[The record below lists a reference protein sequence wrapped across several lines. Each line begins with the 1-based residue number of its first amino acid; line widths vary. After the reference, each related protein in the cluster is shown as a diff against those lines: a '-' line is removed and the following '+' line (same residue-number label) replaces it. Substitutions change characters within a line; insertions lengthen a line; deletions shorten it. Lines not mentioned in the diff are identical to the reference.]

1 MDSRT
6 RDELATFSRG
16 MDRRRFLSLVGL
28 TGAASLLAACS
39 GGAVTPPPASQ
50 PTGAPAAAATAPAAA
65 ATTAPAAAPTAA
77 AAAAA
82 TTAPAAKPA
91 AAGSPAPA
99 AAAATSAPAQAASN
113 RPLTPTFYAWI
124 PDTHPAVKTVSDDF
138 AKTTPLN
145 FQIAP
150 VQGFGIDR
158 FVAEAR
164 DKNSTWDIYVGMTP
178 FVEMTALVQADVIE
192 PWDNYIPKDVLNDI
206 LPAIKE
212 ECSIDGKLYC
222 WPFLLDIC
230 VLGSNSGLTQK
241 ASSVDLPTNWDD
253 YLANAQKVVDT
264 KAAAYGATFDAHGW
278 RSLAPFTHS
287 LSTKVYTSDNLFDF
301 TSDPAVQALQLMKKI
316 YDLSGPDTLNPGN
329 TDGGV
334 NDTPDENQFSTQ
346 KVAYFT
352 KYQNAPIRFSALWP
366 DPSKLKLGQLPKF
379 ANGEGGTV
387 FWDTGMALFKYGQN
401 KDKAAQYLKALTT
414 DDRIWQE
421 SLSVGQKQTGHV
433 PPYQSFWDKW
443 KANRPSWMQ
452 DYPFQVAEQLKVSKA
467 IPNHKFGLTQFV
479 IGQQYWQR
487 YITGETSDPKEA
499 LQAAKDAVQA
509 EIKKTG

>member
-1 MDSRT
+1 VAPT
-6 RDELATFSRG
+6 T
-16 MDRRRFLSLVGL
+16 
-28 TGAASLLAACS
+28 AAAA
-39 GGAVTPPPASQ
+39 A
-50 PTGAPAAAATAPAAA
+50 PTTAAAAATAPA
-65 ATTAPAAAPTAA
+65 
-77 AAAAA
+77 
-82 TTAPAAKPA
+82 KV
-91 AAGSPAPA
+91 
-99 AAAATSAPAQAASN
+99 ASN

-150 VQGFGIDR
+150 VEGFGIDR

-164 DKNSTWDIYVGMTP
+164 DKNSTWDVYVGMTP

-230 VLGSNSGLTQK
+230 VLGTNTALSQK
-241 ASSVDLPTNWDD
+241 AGAVDLPTTWDE
-253 YLANAQKVVDT
+253 YLINAQKVVDS

-301 TSDPAVQALQLMKKI
+301 TSDPAVQALQLMKKM

-334 NDTPDENQFSTQ
+334 NDTPDENQFSAQ

-352 KYQNAPIRFSALWP
+352 KYQNAPIRFSQLWP

-401 KDKAAQYLKALTT
+401 KDTAAQYLKALTQ
-414 DDRIWQE
+414 DERIWQE
-421 SLSVGQKQTGHV
+421 SLSAGLKQTGHV
-433 PPYQSFWDKW
+433 PPYQSIWDKW
-443 KANRPSWMQ
+443 KANRPSWIQ
-452 DYPFQVAEQLKVSKA
+452 DYPFQVADQLKVSKA

-487 YITGETSDPKEA
+487 YIKGETNDPKEA